1 MIWYWLKKA
10 HPSFL
15 CFWCTINFAARSAVT
30 LRLFTS
36 SHFASVCVCVTVKIC
51 SMTSWE
57 AASSKWMPMWYL
69 GFTFSSWE
77 TWFFPLCLFVSKSIF
92 SLVHL
97 RAFYHDPQS
106 RSSRFWRASQRHF
119 KKHFLRLISSGLKFR
134 LWTELF
140 SISSSL
146 YWPLHIF

>member
-57 AASSKWMPMWYL
+57 AASSKWMSMCGLLRCKLLCFFVFINSW
-69 GFTFSSWE
+69 WE
-77 TWFFPLCLFVSKSIF
+77 TSFYRFVCSSQKNIS

-97 RAFYHDPQS
+97 RRGVRSDVQS
-106 RSSRFWRASQRHF
+106 SCTETRFQKSPILLYKYKIA
-119 KKHFLRLISSGLKFR
+119 KKTDH
-134 LWTELF
+134 
-140 SISSSL
+140 SIAI
-146 YWPLHIF
+146 Y